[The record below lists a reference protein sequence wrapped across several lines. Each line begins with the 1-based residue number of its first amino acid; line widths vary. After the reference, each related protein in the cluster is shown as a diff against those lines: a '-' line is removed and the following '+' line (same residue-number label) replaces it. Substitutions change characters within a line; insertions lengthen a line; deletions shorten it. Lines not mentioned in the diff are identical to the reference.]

1 MRARLIAL
9 NPEPVDLPFDAAW
22 QPRPFGHV
30 ACTVV
35 ETDDPEQLRLRLLE
49 VASGGVVTGPLAE
62 EPFIVKLLEEFFTPG
77 WGRVVGVVVTSP

>member
-30 ACTVV
+30 ASTVV
-35 ETDDPEQLRLRLLE
+35 ETEDPEQLRLRLLE
-49 VASGGVVTGPLAE
+49 IASGGE
-62 EPFIVKLLEEFFTPG
+62 I
-77 WGRVVGVVVTSP
+77 GRAHV